1 MEWPQWSQEPGRR
14 HLWDVNIVSSV
25 TLAWSDLESWYSEL
39 YRASLFKERWSGLDA
54 TLRPMYGGS
63 CHQRQF
69 PLITHMSDV
78 PLLPSYSTT
87 MKTVQPFNA
96 DYILLIWKNS
106 NVEETNGRVWCTDSS
121 LGGSHRPRQGQTDV
135 DNSEPKMGPRSL
147 RSTFLSLLWSGWFQN
162 LV

>member
-25 TLAWSDLESWYSEL
+25 TLAWSDLESWYSEV

-87 MKTVQPFNA
+87 MKTVQLFNA

-121 LGGSHRPRQGQTDV
+121 LGGSHRPRQRGKQMLTTQTQRWGQDLY
-135 DNSEPKMGPRSL
+135 DKH
-147 RSTFLSLLWSGWFQN
+147 FQAFFG
-162 LV
+162 LDDFKI